1 MRAVVFSRSRLQCGP
16 LVGSAERGRGP
27 MSFFALATWV
37 TAGGLGLYLLSIWLI
52 EYDREYQAAVATRLP
67 PAVLASH
74 VLIAV
79 GGLIVWS
86 AYLIYD
92 DDNLAW
98 TALAALCMAATLG
111 LTMAFRWYSV
121 YKDTRQQRAVA
132 RLMLVSSDGT
142 LTADG
147 TDISEGTVISEG
159 RRAEIPKRFAT
170 EGPPERLFPLPV
182 VLAHGFFAFLTIGV
196 VALSVMGVS
205 GS

>member
-1 MRAVVFSRSRLQCGP
+1 
-16 LVGSAERGRGP
+16 

-92 DDNLAW
+92 DNNLAW

-121 YKDTRQQRAVA
+121 YKATREQRQVA

-142 LTADG
+142 LTSDG
-147 TDISEGTVISEG
+147 TE
-159 RRAEIPKRFAT
+159 AEMPKRFAT

>member
-1 MRAVVFSRSRLQCGP
+1 
-16 LVGSAERGRGP
+16 

-121 YKDTRQQRAVA
+121 YKATREQRAVA

-147 TDISEGTVISEG
+147 TGISEGT
-159 RRAEIPKRFAT
+159 RAEMPKRFTT